1 MQHGFFLTEEALET
15 LARGRGA
22 PGKRD
27 GAVAVFEG
35 WVRDHNQG
43 AAVEGLRYAAYEELA
58 ASEGNAVV
66 SETRERFDLDE
77 VYCVH
82 RLGEL
87 AVGEMALY
95 AAVSAPH
102 RRAAFE
108 ACAYLVDEIKRRVP
122 VWKEEH
128 YREGTSVWIHPR
140 KPEAES

>member
-1 MQHGFFLTEEALET
+1 VEDGFFLTETALEPV
-15 LARGRGA
+15 ARERGA
-22 PGKRD
+22 PAERD

-43 AAVEGLRYAAYEELA
+43 TAVEGLRYTAYEALA
-58 ASEGNAVV
+58 VSEGNAVV
-66 SETRERFDLDE
+66 SETAERFDLDE

-102 RRAAFE
+102 RRSAFE

-128 YREGTSVWIHPR
+128 YREGKSVWIHPQST
-140 KPEAES
+140 EAKS